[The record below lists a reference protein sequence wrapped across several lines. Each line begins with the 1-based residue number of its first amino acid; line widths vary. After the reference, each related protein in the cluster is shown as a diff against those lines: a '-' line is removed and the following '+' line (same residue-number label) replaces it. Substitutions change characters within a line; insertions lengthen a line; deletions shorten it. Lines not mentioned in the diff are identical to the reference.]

1 MPETNLAPAILYCLV
16 AKKCEEYFPIIVW
29 PYCILLRSRNF
40 FTKHVI
46 RLKIRE
52 GFGVSRFQTIKLQLN
67 SFLFFEIK
75 FLFSLVPRI
84 EICSKFLWRQKFQK
98 SSHCVHMCPK
108 QFLAKKS
115 REKYG
120 KTYLDSRKV
129 LLDKI
134 LRWVY
139 HGHTYRILCNR

>member
-1 MPETNLAPAILYCLV
+1 MFSGNNVPETNLAPAILYCLV

-52 GFGVSRFQTIKLQLN
+52 GFGVFRFQTIKLLLN

-98 SSHCVHMCPK
+98 VAIVYICAQNNFWQRNKTNIWKNMPWF
-108 QFLAKKS
+108 QKS
-115 REKYG
+115 VAG
-120 KTYLDSRKV
+120 QNSAMGVPWAHL
-129 LLDKI
+129 
-134 LRWVY
+134 
-139 HGHTYRILCNR
+139 